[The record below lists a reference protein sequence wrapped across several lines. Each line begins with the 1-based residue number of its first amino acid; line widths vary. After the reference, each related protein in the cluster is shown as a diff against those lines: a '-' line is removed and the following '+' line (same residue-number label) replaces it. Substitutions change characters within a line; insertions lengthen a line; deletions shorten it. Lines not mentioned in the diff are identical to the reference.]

1 MNAAR
6 QYEADAPKPALVLV
20 RSQAPVDKPAE
31 PVEATAA
38 PQASGPVTADA
49 EAIREL
55 WRAHGTALMRFAL
68 KLTLGD
74 RQRAEDIV
82 QETLLRAWRHPEVVG
97 GGDQAIRPWLFTVT
111 RHVAIDMWRARS
123 RTEEVIDDRQ
133 VERPDPVERI
143 EQAVTALDVR
153 AALSQLTP
161 EHRQVIVEMYYH
173 GQSVAEISQKLGIPA
188 GTVKSR
194 TYYGLRQLKRVLA
207 AASGEGTETV
217 SPLPRPVPR
226 QVPA

>member
-6 QYEADAPKPALVLV
+6 QYEAEAPKPALVLV
-20 RSQAPVDKPAE
+20 RSQTPADEPAE
-31 PVEATAA
+31 PVVTTAA
-38 PQASGPVTADA
+38 APASSPATADA

-97 GGDQAIRPWLFTVT
+97 GGQQAIRPWLFTVT

-133 VERPDPVERI
+133 TERPDPVERI

-153 AALSQLTP
+153 AALSQLTL

-207 AASGEGTETV
+207 AASGEGAETV

>member
-20 RSQAPVDKPAE
+20 RSCAPADEPTQATTE
-31 PVEATAA
+31 PRSA
-38 PQASGPVTADA
+38 GPVTADA

-123 RTEEVIDDRQ
+123 RNEEVIDDRQ
-133 VERPDPVERI
+133 VERADPVERI

-173 GQSVAEISQKLGIPA
+173 GQSVAEISAKLGIPA

-194 TYYGLRQLKRVLA
+194 TYYGLRQLKHVLA

-217 SPLPRPVPR
+217 SPLPRPIPR